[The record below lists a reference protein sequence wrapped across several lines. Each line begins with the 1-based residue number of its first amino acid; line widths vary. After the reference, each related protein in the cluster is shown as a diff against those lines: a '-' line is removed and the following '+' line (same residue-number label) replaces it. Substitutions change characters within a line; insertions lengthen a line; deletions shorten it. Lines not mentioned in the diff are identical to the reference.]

1 MAGTCYIEAVR
12 TATPT
17 GWQHSHITAVRLSG
31 GTVESRE
38 DVIRYIN
45 LGWIYYT
52 YKPGVS
58 PAKVLVVDCP
68 RCGSGDYITTAR
80 DSTEDNN
87 LLDLPRF

>member
-12 TATPT
+12 TVTPT
-17 GWQHSHITAVRLSG
+17 GWHHSHITAVRLSG
-31 GTVESRE
+31 GTIESRE

-58 PAKVLVVDCP
+58 PAKVIVVDCP
-68 RCGSGDYITTAR
+68 RCGSGDYITTEG